1 MRVSQVS
8 TEFGPETE
16 TESWREGAATEY
28 VALQRF
34 IEEQAE
40 RTPHGIALID
50 PRNGGGSLTYRQ
62 LNRKANQLASY
73 LQLCGAGPDE
83 MVGICMERSIDMIV
97 SVLATIKAGAAYV
110 PFDPAYP
117 AERLEFML
125 EDTRAPIILTQE
137 KLQERL
143 PKQKTKVIC
152 VDRDEALISGQ
163 PHKNPPVS
171 STGENLAY
179 VIYTSGSTGRPKGVA
194 MRQGALVNL
203 MQWQLANFSF
213 NEPTRTLQ
221 FASLNFDVSFQEIF
235 STLASGGSL
244 VLIDDV
250 LRRDARGLLQHIS
263 SNKVQRIFLPFVALK
278 HLAEASEYM
287 NITPSDLR
295 EVITAGEQLQITPAI
310 VSFFER
316 LPQAT
321 LENQYGPSET
331 HVVTAYRMEGAP
343 KQWPPLPSIG
353 KAITNTKCVLLDD
366 QMRAV
371 RDGEVGE
378 LYLGGDCL
386 ARGYLYRQD
395 LTAAKFI
402 DDPFGPPGSR
412 LYKTGDLAR
421 VLADGNIQFLGRI
434 DHQVK
439 INGFRI
445 ELGEIEAVLHQHPA
459 IKEAAVIAKAADGGE
474 NQLFGYVVPHL
485 DQTISAGELRQF
497 LKSKLPPY
505 MVPAR
510 FVRLKALP
518 LNPNGKVDRKALPEG
533 EPMVE
538 NIVVEFKPPQTPLQ
552 MQLQLVFERFLKKRP
567 IGIDVSFF
575 ELGGDSL
582 QALNL
587 IIELER
593 VTGKTLPLGIL
604 YEAPTIDALS
614 KAIERH
620 TDTKWSSLVPLQP
633 LGKKAPLFFVHTTP
647 GDVLGY
653 GALVYQLGLEQPCYG
668 FQSLGF
674 YDPQQAH
681 QRVEE
686 MAAYYV
692 KLLREFQSH
701 GPYYLSGWC
710 YGGIIAVE
718 MAHQLRAAGEEVA
731 FLGLIET
738 PAPPPETDTLRF
750 YLRRVDCLLE
760 MNPIHWF
767 RYLRAKVKYYS
778 GVKEANEQRFKR
790 VEKAD
795 PKEGSLEEIN
805 KHLERLEHVYGV
817 NDRALKYYRSKRYP
831 GKVTLFNAAQQDP
844 ALIRDPMYG
853 WRGLAK
859 DIEAYV
865 IAGDH
870 DTILAEP
877 QAKQL
882 ARKMT
887 ECIAR
892 AATETAN
899 LQSRRAES

>member
-1 MRVSQVS
+1 MRVSQF
-8 TEFGPETE
+8 TESSPE
-16 TESWREGAATEY
+16 TESWQENSVTEC

-34 IEEQAE
+34 VEDQAE
-40 RTPHGIALID
+40 RTPHGMAVID
-50 PRNGGGSLTYRQ
+50 SRDGAGSLTYSE
-62 LNRKANQLASY
+62 LNKQANQLASY
-73 LQLCGAGPDE
+73 LQLCGAAPDE
-83 MVGICMERSIDMIV
+83 LVGICMDRSIAMIV
-97 SVLATIKAGAAYV
+97 SVVAAIKAGAAYV

-125 EDTRAPIILTQE
+125 EDTHAPIILTTE
-137 KLQERL
+137 KLQDKL
-143 PKQKTKVIC
+143 PRDKSKVIC
-152 VDRDEALISGQ
+152 VDRDASLIACQ
-163 PHKNPPVS
+163 PSVNPPIS

-194 MRQGALVNL
+194 MRRGALVNL
-203 MQWQLANFSF
+203 MQWQLENFSF
-213 NEPTRTLQ
+213 NEPARTLQ

-235 STLASGGSL
+235 STLSSGGTL

-250 LRRDARGLLQHIS
+250 LRRDARGLLQHIV

-278 HLAEASEYM
+278 QLAEASEYADV
-287 NITPSDLR
+287 TPPDLR
-295 EVITAGEQLQITPAI
+295 EVITAGEQLQITPAL

-316 LPQAT
+316 LPNCT

-331 HVVTAYRMEGAP
+331 HVVTAYRLEGSSR
-343 KQWPPLPSIG
+343 QWPPLPPIG
-353 KAITNTKCVLLDD
+353 KAITNSKCLLLDD
-366 QMRAV
+366 QKRLV
-371 RDGEVGE
+371 PDGEVGE

-386 ARGYLYRQD
+386 ARGYLYRHD

-402 DDPFGPPGSR
+402 DDPFGEAGSR

-421 VLADGNIQFLGRI
+421 VLPDGNIQFLGRV

-439 INGFRI
+439 VGGFRI
-445 ELGEIEAVLHQHPA
+445 ELGEIESVLHQHPSV
-459 IKEAAVIAKAADGGE
+459 KEAAVIARAIDGGD
-474 NQLFGYVVPHL
+474 NQLIGYVVPHPG
-485 DQTISAGELRQF
+485 QSISDTEVRQF
-497 LKSKLPPY
+497 LKAKLPIY
-505 MVPAR
+505 MVPTR
-510 FVRLKALP
+510 FVRLNALP
-518 LNPNGKVDRKALPEG
+518 LNPNGKVDRKVLPDG
-533 EPMVE
+533 EPMIEDSVS
-538 NIVVEFKPPQTPLQ
+538 EFKPPQTPMQ

-567 IGIDVSFF
+567 IGIDASFF

-620 TDTKWSSLVPLQP
+620 AETKWSSLVPLQP
-633 LGKKAPLFFVHTTP
+633 LGKRSPLIFVHTTP

-653 GALVYQLGLEQPCYG
+653 GGLVYHLGTEQPCYG

-674 YDPQQAH
+674 HEPNQAH
-681 QRVEE
+681 QRLDE

-692 KLLREFQSH
+692 RLLRDFQPH
-701 GPYYLSGWC
+701 GPYYLGGWC

-718 MAHQLRAAGEEVA
+718 MAQQLRAVGQEVA
-731 FLGLIET
+731 FLALIET
-738 PAPPPETDTLRF
+738 PAPRPEKDVARF
-750 YLRRVDCLLE
+750 YLRRIDRLLK
-760 MNPIHWF
+760 MHPIHWF

-778 GVKEANEQRFKR
+778 GVKEANEQRFRR
-790 VEKAD
+790 VEKTDA
-795 PKEGSLEEIN
+795 KEGSVEDIN
-805 KHLERLEHVYGV
+805 RHLERLEHVYAV
-817 NDRALKYYRSKRYP
+817 NDRALNFYRSKRYR

-844 ALIRDPMYG
+844 ALIRDPLYG
-853 WRGLAK
+853 WRGLS
-859 DIEAYV
+859 DQVEMYV
-865 IAGDH
+865 IPGDH

-877 QAKQL
+877 QVRQL

-899 LQSRRAES
+899 LQARRPEA

>member
-1 MRVSQVS
+1 MRVSQVIS
-8 TEFGPETE
+8 ELSPETE
-16 TESWREGAATEY
+16 VWQESSVTEC

-34 IEEQAE
+34 VENQAE
-40 RTPHGIALID
+40 RTPHAIAVID
-50 PRNGGGSLTYRQ
+50 PREKGGSLTYRE
-62 LNRKANQLASY
+62 LNKKANQLASY

-83 MVGICMERSIDMIV
+83 LVGICMDRSIAMIV
-97 SVLATIKAGAAYV
+97 SVVAVIKAGAAYV

-125 EDTRAPIILTQE
+125 EDTRAPIILTTE
-137 KLQERL
+137 NLHDKL
-143 PKQKTKVIC
+143 PKQKTKIVC
-152 VDRDEALISGQ
+152 VDSDEALIEGQ
-163 PHKNPPVS
+163 PTGNPPVS

-203 MQWQLANFSF
+203 MQWQLENFSF
-213 NEPTRTLQ
+213 KQPARTLQ

-235 STLASGGSL
+235 STLSSGGTL
-244 VLIDDV
+244 TLIDDV
-250 LRRDARGLLQHIS
+250 LRRDARGLLKHIVS
-263 SNKVQRIFLPFVALK
+263 QKVERLFLPFVALK

-287 NITPSDLR
+287 NITPTDLR
-295 EVITAGEQLQITPAI
+295 EVITAGEQLQITPAL

-316 LPQAT
+316 LPNCT

-331 HVVTAYRMEGAP
+331 HVVTAYRLNGSP
-343 KQWPPLPSIG
+343 RQWPPLPPIG
-353 KAITNTKCVLLDD
+353 KAITNTQCVLVDD
-366 QMRAV
+366 QMRKV
-371 RDGEVGE
+371 RDGEIGE
-378 LYLGGDCL
+378 LYFGGDCL

-395 LTAAKFI
+395 LTSAKFI
-402 DDPFGPPGSR
+402 DDPFGPAGSR

-421 VLADGNIQFLGRI
+421 VLSDGNIQFLGRI

-439 INGFRI
+439 VNGFRI
-445 ELGEIEAVLHQHPA
+445 ELGEIEAALHQHPGV
-459 IKEAAVIAKAADGGE
+459 KETAVIACVIDGGE
-474 NQLFGYVVPHL
+474 NQLVGYVVPHV
-485 DQTISAGELRQF
+485 DQSISAAELRQF
-497 LKSKLPPY
+497 LKSKLPSY

-510 FVRLKALP
+510 FVRLPALP

-538 NIVVEFKPPQTPLQ
+538 NIVTDFKPPQTPLQ

-567 IGIDVSFF
+567 IGIDASFF

-604 YEAPTIDALS
+604 YEAPTIEALS
-614 KAIERH
+614 KSIERH
-620 TDTKWSSLVPLQP
+620 TETKWSSLVPLQP
-633 LGKKAPLFFVHTTP
+633 LGKKPPLFFVHTTP

-653 GALVYQLGLEQPCYG
+653 GSLVYQLGTDQPSYG

-674 YDPQQAH
+674 YDPKQSH

-718 MAHQLRAAGEEVA
+718 MAHQLRAAGQEIA
-731 FLGLIET
+731 FLGLIEA
-738 PAPPPETDTLRF
+738 PAPAPEKDVLRF
-750 YLRRVDCLLE
+750 YLRRLDSLLK

-767 RYLRAKVKYYS
+767 KYLRAKIRYYS
-778 GVKEANEQRFKR
+778 GVKEANEQRFRR
-790 VEKAD
+790 VERPD
-795 PKEGSLEEIN
+795 PVHGSVEETN
-805 KHLERLEHVYGV
+805 KTLERLEHVYGV
-817 NDRALKYYRSKRYP
+817 NDRALKFYRSKRYP
-831 GKVTLFNAAQQDP
+831 GKITLFNAAQQDP
-844 ALIRDPMYG
+844 ALIRDADHG
-853 WRGLAK
+853 WRGLA
-859 DIEAYV
+859 DQIEKYV
-865 IAGDH
+865 IPGDH

-877 QAKQL
+877 QARQL
-882 ARKMT
+882 AQQMT
-887 ECIAR
+887 ACIAR
-892 AATETAN
+892 AANETAN
-899 LQSRRAES
+899 LQSRRSDA

>member
-1 MRVSQVS
+1 MRVSQLTTDSSPV
-8 TEFGPETE
+8 
-16 TESWREGAATEY
+16 TESWQENTVTEC

-34 IEEQAE
+34 VEDQAE
-40 RTPHGIALID
+40 RTPHAIAVID
-50 PRNGGGSLTYRQ
+50 SREGGGSLTYRE
-62 LNRKANQLASY
+62 LNKQANQLASY
-73 LQLCGAGPDE
+73 LQLCGAGADE
-83 MVGICMERSIDMIV
+83 LVGICMDRSIAMVI
-97 SVLATIKAGAAYV
+97 SVVAVIKAGAAYV
-110 PFDPAYP
+110 AFDPAYP
-117 AERLEFML
+117 TERLEFML
-125 EDTRAPIILTQE
+125 EDTRAPIILTTA
-137 KLQERL
+137 KLQDKL
-143 PKQKTKVIC
+143 PKQKTKIIC
-152 VDRDEALISGQ
+152 VDRDEALIAGQ
-163 PHKNPPVS
+163 PTDNPPVS

-203 MQWQLANFSF
+203 MQWQLENFSF
-213 NEPTRTLQ
+213 NEPARTLQ

-235 STLASGGSL
+235 STFASGGSL

-250 LRRDARGLLQHIS
+250 LRRDARGLLQHIVS
-263 SNKVQRIFLPFVALK
+263 QKVQRIFLPFVALK
-278 HLAEASEYM
+278 HLAEATEYM
-287 NITPSDLR
+287 KVTPTDLR

-316 LPQAT
+316 LPGCT
-321 LENQYGPSET
+321 LENQYGPSES
-331 HVVTAYRMEGAP
+331 HVVTAYRLEGAP
-343 KQWPPLPSIG
+343 KQWPALPPIG
-353 KAITNTKCVLLDD
+353 KAISNSKCLLLDD
-366 QMRAV
+366 NKRIV
-371 RDGEVGE
+371 RDGEIGE
-378 LYLGGDCL
+378 LYLGGECL

-395 LTAAKFI
+395 LTSAKFI
-402 DDPFGPPGSR
+402 DDPFGSAGAR

-421 VLADGNIQFLGRI
+421 VLPDGNIQFLGRI

-439 INGFRI
+439 VGGFRI
-445 ELGEIEAVLHQHPA
+445 ELGEIESVLHQHPTV
-459 IKEAAVIAKAADGGE
+459 KEAAVIARAVEGGDNE
-474 NQLFGYVVPHL
+474 LIGYVVPQA
-485 DQTISAGELRQF
+485 DNTVSAADLRQY
-497 LKSKLPPY
+497 LKSKLPVY
-505 MVPAR
+505 MVPAK
-510 FVRLKALP
+510 FVKLPALP

-533 EPMVE
+533 EPMAE
-538 NIVVEFKPPQTPLQ
+538 NIVAEFKPPQTPMQ

-567 IGIDVSFF
+567 IGIDASFF
-575 ELGGDSL
+575 ELGGNSL

-604 YEAPTIDALS
+604 YEAPTIETLS

-620 TDTKWSSLVPLQP
+620 TETKWSSLVPLQP
-633 LGKKAPLFFVHTTP
+633 LGKRAPLFFVHTTP

-653 GALVYQLGLEQPCYG
+653 GGLVYHLGTEQPSYG

-674 YDPQQAH
+674 HDPTQAH
-681 QRVEE
+681 QTLPD

-692 KLLREFQSH
+692 RLLREFQPT

-718 MAHQLRAAGEEVA
+718 MAHQLRAAGQEVA

-738 PAPPPETDTLRF
+738 PAPPPEKDVARF
-750 YLRRVDCLLE
+750 YLRRIDSLLK

-767 RYLRAKVKYYS
+767 RYLKAKFKYYS
-778 GVKEANEQRFKR
+778 GVKEANEQRFRR

-795 PKEGSLEEIN
+795 IKEGSVEEHN

-817 NDRALKYYRSKRYP
+817 NDRALKFYRSKRYA
-831 GKVTLFNAAQQDP
+831 GKVTLFNAEQQDP

-853 WRGLAK
+853 WRGLAS
-859 DIEAYV
+859 EVEMYV
-865 IAGDH
+865 IGGDH

-877 QAKQL
+877 QVRQL

-892 AATETAN
+892 AANETAN
-899 LQSRRAES
+899 LHARRPEA

>member
-1 MRVSQVS
+1 MRVSQVT
-8 TEFGPETE
+8 TELSSE
-16 TESWREGAATEY
+16 TESWQESPIAECM
-28 VALQRF
+28 ALQRF
-34 IEEQAE
+34 IEDQAE
-40 RTPHGIALID
+40 RTPHAIAIID
-50 PRNGGGSLTYRQ
+50 PRDVGCSLTYTE

-73 LQLCGAGPDE
+73 LQEGGAGPDE
-83 MVGICMERSIDMIV
+83 LVGICMERSIDMIV
-97 SVLATIKAGAAYV
+97 SVVATIKAGAAYV

-117 AERLEFML
+117 AERLAFML
-125 EDTRAPIILTQE
+125 EDTRAPIILTQQ
-137 KLQERL
+137 KLEDKL
-143 PKQKTKVIC
+143 PKEKTKIIC
-152 VDRDEALISGQ
+152 VDRDESLISGQ
-163 PHKNPPVS
+163 PTDNPPVS

-203 MQWQLANFSF
+203 MQWQLENFSF
-213 NEPTRTLQ
+213 NEPARTLQ

-235 STLASGGSL
+235 STLSSGGAL

-250 LRRDARGLLQHIS
+250 LRRDARGLLQHIVG
-263 SNKVQRIFLPFVALK
+263 NKVQRIFLPFVALK

-287 NITPSDLR
+287 SVTPTDLR

-310 VSFFER
+310 VSFFEG
-316 LPQAT
+316 LPQCT

-331 HVVTAYRMEGAP
+331 HVVTAYRLQGPP
-343 KQWPPLPSIG
+343 KQWPALPPIG
-353 KAITNTKCVLLDD
+353 GAITNTKCNLLDD
-366 QMRAV
+366 QLRALH
-371 RDGEVGE
+371 DGEVGE

-402 DDPFGPPGSR
+402 DDPFGSSGSR

-421 VLADGNIQFLGRI
+421 VLPDGNIQFLGRI

-445 ELGEIEAVLHQHPA
+445 ELGEIEAVLHQHA
-459 IKEAAVIAKAADGGE
+459 TIKEAAVIARAADGGE
-474 NQLFGYVVPHL
+474 NQLIAYVVTHP
-485 DQTISAGELRQF
+485 DQNISAGELRQF
-497 LKSKLPPY
+497 LKSKLPHY

-533 EPMVE
+533 EPMIE
-538 NIVVEFKPPQTPLQ
+538 NIVVDFKPPQTPMQ

-567 IGIDVSFF
+567 IGIDASFF

-633 LGKKAPLFFVHTTP
+633 LGKRAPLFFVHTTP

-653 GALVYQLGLEQPCYG
+653 GNLVYQLGTEQPSYG

-674 YDPQQAH
+674 YDPKQSH

-692 KLLREFQSH
+692 QLLREFQPT
-701 GPYYLSGWC
+701 GPYYLGGWC

-718 MAHQLRAAGEEVA
+718 MAHQLRAAGQEIA

-738 PAPPPETDTLRF
+738 PAPPPEKDIFRF
-750 YLRRVDCLLE
+750 YLRRVDCLLK

-767 RYLRAKVKYYS
+767 RYLRAKIRYYS
-778 GVKEANEQRFKR
+778 GVKEANEERFRR
-790 VEKAD
+790 VEKTD
-795 PKEGSLEEIN
+795 PKDGPVEEIN
-805 KHLERLEHVYGV
+805 KHLERLEHVYAV
-817 NDRALKYYRSKRYP
+817 NDRALKFYRSKRFP

-844 ALIRDPMYG
+844 ALIRDPLYG
-853 WRGLAK
+853 WRGLAAQV
-859 DIEAYV
+859 EAYV
-865 IAGDH
+865 IPGDH

-877 QAKQL
+877 QAHQL
-882 ARKMT
+882 AQKMS

-892 AATETAN
+892 AARETAN
-899 LQSRRAES
+899 LQSRRPDA